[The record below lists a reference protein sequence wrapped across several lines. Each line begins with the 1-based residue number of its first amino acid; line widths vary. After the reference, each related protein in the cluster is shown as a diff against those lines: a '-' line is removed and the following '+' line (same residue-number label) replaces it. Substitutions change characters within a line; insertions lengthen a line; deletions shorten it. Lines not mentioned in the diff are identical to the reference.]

1 MQLILRLNG
10 NQWVLSALAIVVSIL
25 GFFITNSNITKRKQK
40 IIWNSK
46 GNQASEWSIIT
57 DNSKLV

>member
-25 GFFITNSNITKRKQK
+25 GFFITNSNITKRKQE
-40 IIWNSK
+40 ISWNSK

-57 DNSKLV
+57 DNSRSV